1 MGEFADRKK
10 AVKPKVL
17 YPLLLGRLQV
27 NLLECPSL
35 EGFKSLLLLINIAEI
50 AEALSQQA

>member
-1 MGEFADRKK
+1 MREFADRKK

-27 NLLECPSL
+27 NLLECSSL

-50 AEALSQQA
+50 AEALSQQT